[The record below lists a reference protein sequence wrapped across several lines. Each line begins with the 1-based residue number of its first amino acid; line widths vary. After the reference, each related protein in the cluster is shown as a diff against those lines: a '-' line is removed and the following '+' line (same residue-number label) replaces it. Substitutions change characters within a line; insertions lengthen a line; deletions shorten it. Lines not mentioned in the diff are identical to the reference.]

1 MPPAYNQRLIIII
14 TAAML
19 DQANAAALVADPDTG
34 PDTFYYGTSLRVAGD
49 ATNTVVGYFAGWTMT
64 QEQRDRLI
72 AEFGRSGTLLRAYQK
87 GDRVPTNRTYWLF
100 EDAGYHQFGFTFAE
114 ALATLGWDRMA
125 GPDYGPR

>member
-1 MPPAYNQRLIIII
+1 M
-14 TAAML
+14 
-19 DQANAAALVADPDTG
+19 
-34 PDTFYYGTSLRVAGD
+34 AGD